1 MKRRARPDD
10 AGSPPSASGAAPPP
24 AAAAGGGPAAPP
36 PPHSGLTLR
45 DRVLLVLEKA
55 EAEAPD
61 GHGLK
66 AEVIISRIP
75 SAHRPT
81 PEQLS
86 AVLTPLVDALRVD
99 MYSNPKQRFSA
110 AEETFF
116 KLVPAERALKLKDLT
131 LDEQTLLRCIEVKG
145 RMGESER
152 TMKQKVNV
160 ANKNKLKKMTDKL
173 QRLKLIKKWTVHNQ
187 PLWLKEGACLL
198 RGLERARARARRGAV
213 FPPAARPTPS
223 LPPSPPP
230 APSSSRPGA

>member
-1 MKRRARPDD
+1 MAWPHCGAPRRYPVGPVMKRRARPDD

-24 AAAAGGGPAAPP
+24 PPPPAAAAAAAGGAAPAP
-36 PPHSGLTLR
+36 SGLTLR

-55 EAEAPD
+55 EADAPD

-187 PLWLKEGACLL
+187 PLWLKEGACVCA
-198 RGLERARARARRGAV
+198 GGA
-213 FPPAARPTPS
+213 PAAAG
-223 LPPSPPP
+223 LLPP
-230 APSSSRPGA
+230 APRL